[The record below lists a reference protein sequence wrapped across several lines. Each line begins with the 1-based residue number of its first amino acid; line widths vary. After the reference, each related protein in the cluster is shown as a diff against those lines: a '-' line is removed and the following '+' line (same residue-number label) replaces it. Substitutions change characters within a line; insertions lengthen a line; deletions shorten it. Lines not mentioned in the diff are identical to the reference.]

1 MNGRIDIGRRE
12 FIGGIGAFAA
22 ASLTGCATDKGA
34 VAVRAKDGDYRAI
47 LLHLGYNMWCDAP
60 TEYATELG
68 MEKLTKKRQAKTR
81 LICSDDIWRR
91 AVDHAA
97 ARGMNMIFIDLGEGV
112 AYPSHPELAVEGTW
126 SADKL
131 VRELDR
137 IRALGMEPV
146 PKINFSCQHNGWMKD
161 WRFMVSSRP
170 YHRFCED
177 LIRDVADIFGHPRFM
192 HIGCDEETSSMQRQR
207 LYACV
212 RRGEIWKQDF
222 LHLVRTSEACGMRPW
237 AWADYGW
244 DNPEFYSWCPK
255 SVVMQNWY
263 YDEAHAGFDP
273 KVNPEQAHI
282 NRLLGFWKLEE
293 AGFDQVPCGTNWV
306 GYQRIRDKAGA
317 DDVIGELVK
326 TCRAVV
332 APTRLKGFMMAPWDP
347 CETEE
352 NLAFINRGTDLFA
365 DALEGRICR

>member
-22 ASLTGCATDKGA
+22 ASLAGCATDKGA

-68 MEKLTKKRQAKTR
+68 DFESGRKRAAKTE
-81 LICSDDIWRR
+81 LICDDGIWRR

-97 ARGMNMIFIDLGEGV
+97 AKGMNMIVIDLGEGV
-112 AYPSHPELAVEGTW
+112 AYPSHPELAVRGTW
-126 SADKL
+126 SVDKL

-137 IRALGMEPV
+137 IRALGMEPI
-146 PKINFSCQHNGWMKD
+146 PKLNFSCQHNGWMKD

-192 HIGCDEETSSMQRQR
+192 HLGCDEETSSMQRQR

-222 LHLVRTSEACGMRPW
+222 PPSRADDGGVRDASVGVGGLRLGQSGLLLVVSEERRHAELVLRRGARRVRSEGQSEAG
-237 AWADYGW
+237 
-244 DNPEFYSWCPK
+244 
-255 SVVMQNWY
+255 
-263 YDEAHAGFDP
+263 AHQAAAG
-273 KVNPEQAHI
+273 
-282 NRLLGFWKLEE
+282 LLG
-293 AGFDQVPCGTNWV
+293 
-306 GYQRIRDKAGA
+306 
-317 DDVIGELVK
+317 
-326 TCRAVV
+326 
-332 APTRLKGFMMAPWDP
+332 TR
-347 CETEE
+347 
-352 NLAFINRGTDLFA
+352 
-365 DALEGRICR
+365 EGRLRPGAVRHELGRLPARPRQGGGG